1 MMQSARPGWV
11 KPNAPTKLSR
21 LAEKLREDIA
31 VEKRKTERLEWDL
44 QSLRRA
50 AKEGSW
56 EITEELFGDAI
67 LKALEKRL
75 MGQTHDQKCEG

>member
-50 AKEGSW
+50 AIVGSW
-56 EITEELFGDAI
+56 EITEELFSDVT

-75 MGQTHDQKCEG
+75 TGQTEDRKFEG